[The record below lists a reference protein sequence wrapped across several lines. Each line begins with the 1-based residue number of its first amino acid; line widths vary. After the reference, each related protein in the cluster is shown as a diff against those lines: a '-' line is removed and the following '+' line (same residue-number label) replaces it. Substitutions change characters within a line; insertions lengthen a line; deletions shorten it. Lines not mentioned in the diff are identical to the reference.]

1 MLDLHFKEFGDKNS
15 TPLLIL
21 HGLYGCSDNWVSIAK
36 ILAEKYYIIAPDLRN
51 HGQSPHSNVHDFQSM
66 TEDIEALL
74 EKLNITKLNIVG
86 HSMGGKLAMAFTA
99 KHQAMVNKLIVLD
112 ISPKPIGET
121 KEIPNNVLF
130 HQKMLHNLI
139 SLNIKD
145 INTHAEADTKL
156 KETIQEDRLRA
167 FILKNIKKTNR
178 GLEWK
183 INLNVLENNLPKI
196 TGAIFTDDLQ
206 QEKILVPS
214 LFLRG
219 ELSDYIPIEDFNFIH
234 TIFSNSEII
243 SIPQAGHWLHSE
255 QKQMVLNNILYFL
268 ESE

>member
-1 MLDLHFKEFGDKNS
+1 MLDLHFKEFGNKNTS
-15 TPLLIL
+15 PLLIL
-21 HGLYGCSDNWVSIAK
+21 HGLYGCSDNWISIAK
-36 ILAEKYYIIAPDLRN
+36 ELSEKYYVIIPDLRN

-66 TEDIEALL
+66 TEDIETLL
-74 EKLNITKLNIVG
+74 KKLNIKKLNIIG

-99 KHQAMVNKLIVLD
+99 KHQAMLNKLIVLD
-112 ISPKPIGET
+112 ISPKPIGESE
-121 KEIPNNVLF
+121 KVPNNVLF
-130 HQKMLHNLI
+130 HQKLLNNL
-139 SLNIKD
+139 SLINLDNIQ
-145 INTHAEADTKL
+145 TYAEVEAQLRNIIT
-156 KETIQEDRLRA
+156 EDRLRA
-167 FILKNIKKTNR
+167 FILKNIKKTAK
-178 GLEWK
+178 GLQWK
-183 INLNVLENNLPKI
+183 INLNALQSNLPQI

-206 QEKILVPS
+206 QEKIITPS

-219 ELSDYIPIEDFNFIH
+219 ELSDYVPIEDFNFIH

>member
-1 MLDLHFKEFGDKNS
+1 MLELHFKEFGDKNA

-36 ILAEKYYIIAPDLRN
+36 ELSKEYYVITPDLRN
-51 HGQSPHSNVHDFQSM
+51 HGQSPHSNIHDFHSM

-86 HSMGGKLAMAFTA
+86 HSMGGKLAMAFTV

-112 ISPKPIGET
+112 ISPKPIEDSEET
-121 KEIPNNVLF
+121 PKNVLF
-130 HQKMLHNLI
+130 HQKLLHDLSLINLD
-139 SLNIKD
+139 NVQ
-145 INTHAEADTKL
+145 TYAEAEAQLQNIIED
-156 KETIQEDRLRA
+156 DRLSA
-167 FILKNIKKTNR
+167 FILTNIKKTDS

-183 INLNVLENNLPKI
+183 INLNVLKNNLPKI

-255 QKQMVLNNILYFL
+255 QKQMILNNILYFL